1 MPRPTPIRL
10 LLALGLLAFLVAGL
24 SIVDM
29 FLPRPYDGV
38 VLEPDSPYELKVQKV
53 VPGSGAAVAGVRPG
67 DLIIGIDRS
76 ALYSPSAAK
85 SISRDLGE
93 RTPLRRAAELV
104 AGHRIGDHIAYLVRR
119 GGREAAG
126 GAASLPSSATR
137 SAPER
142 QVGERLLEVDVVL
155 GRRTIA
161 SPAYVFACLLGFGF
175 FFVGLFVLLRQQ
187 RAGAAWVF
195 HTMSSLFMLFL
206 VCRLRPASYS
216 WVDSFV
222 LTTGTAALIFLPA
235 TFLHFFLVFPRP
247 FHLSREGRAVPFG
260 LTRQAW
266 AGWLA
271 ALYLV
276 PVVVYGSARLP
287 TGDAGRQQLLI
298 SGAPAANW
306 WVLALYLIAG
316 LLAISLHSRAVPDPR
331 QRRGAALV
339 SIGAIFGLVPFIVLA
354 VVFPSF
360 LHTEDFLFLGVLPLA
375 LVPAT
380 FAYAIVRYELL
391 DIRVIVR
398 KSLLY
403 TATSALVT
411 AFYALGIA
419 FFNALFRETR
429 LASSAFFP
437 VVLALAIVV
446 LFEPLRR
453 RIQGPID
460 RFFFAERL
468 RLERAMEEMGEAF
481 TARVDLTAVVRDLV
495 ERLPTVLGVD
505 FAALYL
511 RRGEQLERTAGP
523 GSLPA
528 RLPVVGALHER
539 LLATGGLSRVEELPY
554 GSATGGNA
562 GLESLTQA
570 LAAAGVE
577 LVGDLVSRGQSVGV
591 ILLSGKNGGALRLEP
606 EEARLLSGLLHQ
618 AAVALDTSLL
628 VAERTRQAELERELE
643 IAASIQQALL
653 PPSLSTSP
661 GWKVA
666 AHCQPARHVGGD
678 FYLELPMA
686 DGRRAIAYAD
696 VSGKSVSGAL
706 MMMAAHEV
714 LYSLAMSGHPPAR
727 LLDLANERLYRLG
740 KRSFVALGML
750 SFDEHDPL
758 VHYALAGQPQPLRR
772 GRDGEVTELALPAH
786 RLPLG
791 ALLAGAYEMQTT
803 PVRAGE
809 MLLAYSDG
817 VIEALSP
824 SDEVFGIERLTALLA
839 SVPPEPQVVVESVL
853 SALADFTAGREPY
866 DDVTL
871 VAICRQQET
880 MHA

>member
-38 VLEPDSPYELKVQKV
+38 VLEPDSPYELRVQKV
-53 VPGSGAAVAGVRPG
+53 VPGSGAAAAGVLPG

-76 ALYSPSAAK
+76 ALYSPSAAR

-119 GGREAAG
+119 GGREAAE
-126 GAASLPSSATR
+126 GAASVPSSTTR
-137 SAPER
+137 AASER
-142 QVGERLLEVDVVL
+142 QPGERLLEVDVVL

-260 LTRQAW
+260 LSRQAW

-276 PVVVYGSARLP
+276 PLVVYGSVRLP
-287 TGDAGRQQLLI
+287 TGDGGRQQLLI

-360 LHTEDFLFLGVLPLA
+360 LHTEDFLFLGVLPLSPGAGDLCLRHRSLRAAGHPRHRQEEPA
-375 LVPAT
+375 LHRDERPGHRLLRARHRLLQRPVPRDAPGVVGLLSGGPRPRHRR
-380 FAYAIVRYELL
+380 AVRAAAAA
-391 DIRVIVR
+391 D
-398 KSLLY
+398 
-403 TATSALVT
+403 
-411 AFYALGIA
+411 
-419 FFNALFRETR
+419 
-429 LASSAFFP
+429 P
-437 VVLALAIVV
+437 
-446 LFEPLRR
+446 
-453 RIQGPID
+453 GPID

-481 TARVDLTAVVRDLV
+481 TAHVDLTAVVRDLV

-505 FAALYL
+505 L
-511 RRGEQLERTAGP
+511 RRSTCGVASSSSAPPAPAACRPGCRWSAPFTNACWPRADCRASTSCPMAARPAATP
-523 GSLPA
+523 GS
-528 RLPVVGALHER
+528 
-539 LLATGGLSRVEELPY
+539 SR
-554 GSATGGNA
+554 
-562 GLESLTQA
+562 
-570 LAAAGVE
+570 
-577 LVGDLVSRGQSVGV
+577 
-591 ILLSGKNGGALRLEP
+591 
-606 EEARLLSGLLHQ
+606 
-618 AAVALDTSLL
+618 
-628 VAERTRQAELERELE
+628 
-643 IAASIQQALL
+643 
-653 PPSLSTSP
+653 
-661 GWKVA
+661 
-666 AHCQPARHVGGD
+666 
-678 FYLELPMA
+678 
-686 DGRRAIAYAD
+686 
-696 VSGKSVSGAL
+696 
-706 MMMAAHEV
+706 
-714 LYSLAMSGHPPAR
+714 
-727 LLDLANERLYRLG
+727 
-740 KRSFVALGML
+740 
-750 SFDEHDPL
+750 
-758 VHYALAGQPQPLRR
+758 
-772 GRDGEVTELALPAH
+772 
-786 RLPLG
+786 
-791 ALLAGAYEMQTT
+791 
-803 PVRAGE
+803 
-809 MLLAYSDG
+809 
-817 VIEALSP
+817 
-824 SDEVFGIERLTALLA
+824 
-839 SVPPEPQVVVESVL
+839 
-853 SALADFTAGREPY
+853 
-866 DDVTL
+866 
-871 VAICRQQET
+871 
-880 MHA
+880 